1 MSKCGQR
8 GVPSQWFFFSS
19 HVDWYRRGSKEV
31 NDLAPSK
38 NNDLPKKKCSLV
50 GLEHVYYFLFFHI
63 LGMSSSQLTLWY
75 FFRGVG
81 QPPTS
86 SNTSNI
92 FQCIQAKLEI
102 DLALAKMFGFSQAP
116 SRVPPCW
123 GHLPSEEHE
132 RIKKLDMWPGEQF
145 FFGRYGAWAFLI
157 VGGLYYTPQL
167 FILQS
172 MIKHAIIYIY
182 IYCNKCQ
189 FTQWYW

>member
-1 MSKCGQR
+1 MHPQVVYWHVQMRTARSPIS
-8 GVPSQWFFFSS
+8 VIFFSS

-38 NNDLPKKKCSLV
+38 NNDLPKKNVAWLV
-50 GLEHVYYFLFFHI
+50 WNMFIIFYFSISWECHHPNWHYDI
-63 LGMSSSQLTLWY
+63 

-172 MIKHAIIYIY
+172 MIKHAILYIY
-182 IYCNKCQ
+182 IL
-189 FTQWYW
+189 

>member
-1 MSKCGQR
+1 MHPQVVYWHVQMRTARSPIS
-8 GVPSQWFFFSS
+8 VIFFSS

-38 NNDLPKKKCSLV
+38 NNDLPKKNVAWLV
-50 GLEHVYYFLFFHI
+50 WNMFIIFYFSISWECHHPNWHYDI
-63 LGMSSSQLTLWY
+63 

-123 GHLPSEEHE
+123 GHLPTV
-132 RIKKLDMWPGEQF
+132 
-145 FFGRYGAWAFLI
+145 FLREIRGLGFSHCWGPLLHSTI
-157 VGGLYYTPQL
+157 VYT
-167 FILQS
+167 
-172 MIKHAIIYIY
+172 AIYDKTCYNIY